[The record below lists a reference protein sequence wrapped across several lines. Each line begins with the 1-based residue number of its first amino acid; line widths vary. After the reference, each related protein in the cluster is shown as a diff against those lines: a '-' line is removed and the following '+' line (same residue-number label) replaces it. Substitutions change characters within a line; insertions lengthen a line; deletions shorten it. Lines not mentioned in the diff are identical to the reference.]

1 MLFLLKITSP
11 RNYGSTL
18 PAALYSA
25 LFPGF
30 GPTIVNSPIN
40 SFLTGLSR
48 PPGSCE
54 APGGGGAAEHRDRLR
69 FCLEVLALWSMS
81 IITERVWGGERLP
94 FLILKMETARFGE
107 VGRPA
112 RSHIAGKQRNSL
124 SYQAES
130 PHSAPLPPCWQW
142 ESSCLMPLRE
152 VLLFFHLGEDCC
164 CAFVPGLALELRVHV
179 ISRTEVWR
187 SGGIRSAEK
196 GR

>member
-25 LFPGF
+25 LSPGF

-48 PPGSCE
+48 PPDSCE
-54 APGGGGAAEHRDRLR
+54 APGGRCRAPGQAEILFGGVSIVVNVNYNQESGGA
-69 FCLEVLALWSMS
+69 
-81 IITERVWGGERLP
+81 GGGGTTLP

-124 SYQAES
+124 SYQAEG

-142 ESSCLMPLRE
+142 ESSCLKPLRE
-152 VLLFFHLGEDCC
+152 VLLFFIWGKTVAVYLSHGWPWSSE
-164 CAFVPGLALELRVHV
+164 
-179 ISRTEVWR
+179 SM
-187 SGGIRSAEK
+187 
-196 GR
+196 